1 MECVA
6 YNQGR
11 CRSCTLLAV
20 APPDQVSAKQQR
32 IDCLLRSS
40 IGDRAAG
47 VVWHAPVASAPSGF
61 RTKAKM
67 VVGGTPAA
75 PTIGILDAAGHGVDL
90 QDCPLYDP
98 RLVAAF
104 PVLAEF
110 VGVAAL
116 QPYDV
121 PTRSG
126 ELKHLVMTVAPSGEL
141 MVRFVMRS
149 TEALA
154 RLRKHLPW
162 LVERLPMLAVATLNV
177 LPEHKAVIEGDREI
191 WLTER
196 ESLPMQM
203 GAVTL
208 HLRPQSFFQTNTAV
222 AQGLYA
228 TVAAWVERVRP
239 TRLWDLYCGVGGFA
253 LHCLGEGRE
262 VVGIESSEQA
272 VASATRSA
280 ADLALAGAPG
290 AASARFEA
298 ADATTWALDQTP
310 PDLVIVNPPRR
321 GIGASLAAW
330 IERSGVP
337 DVVYSSCNPATLAQ
351 DLAAMASYV
360 PREARVLDM
369 FPHTDHVEV
378 VVRLERV

>member
-1 MECVA
+1 MLHEA
-6 YNQGR
+6 
-11 CRSCTLLAV
+11 
-20 APPDQVSAKQQR
+20 
-32 IDCLLRSS
+32 
-40 IGDRAAG
+40 IGARAAG
-47 VVWHAPVASAPSGF
+47 IVWHDAVVGPESGF

-67 VVGGTPAA
+67 VVGGTSTA
-75 PTIGILDAAGHGVDL
+75 PTVGILDATGHGVDL
-90 QDCPLYDP
+90 RDCPLYDA
-98 RLVAAF
+98 RLAAAF

-110 VGVAAL
+110 VSVAAL
-116 QPYDV
+116 VPYDV
-121 PTRSG
+121 PNRSG
-126 ELKHLVMTVAPSGEL
+126 ELKHLVVTVAPSGEL

-162 LVERLPMLAVATLNV
+162 LIERLPTLAVATLNV

-196 ESLPMQM
+196 ESLPMDM

-222 AQGLYA
+222 AKRLYGM
-228 TVAAWVERVRP
+228 VAAWVDNARP
-239 TRLWDLYCGVGGFA
+239 ARLWDLYCGVGGFA
-253 LHCLGEGRE
+253 LHGLADGRE

-272 VASATRSA
+272 VASAARSV
-280 ADLALAGAPG
+280 ADLVTAGVPG

-298 ADATTWALDQTP
+298 ADATQWALEQAP

-321 GIGASLAAW
+321 GIGAELAGW

-337 DVVYSSCNPATLAQ
+337 GVIYSSCNPATLAQ
-351 DLAAMASYV
+351 DLGSMASYV
-360 PREARVLDM
+360 PREACILDM